1 MKNTFIIAEAGV
13 NHNGKIH
20 IAKKLIDAAKN
31 CGVDAIK
38 FQTYIARNLSSR
50 KALTAQYQSK
60 NKIKQLNL
68 LKKLSLTFD
77 ENLILQKYC
86 KKKKIYFLS
95 SAFDIDSLKFLL
107 NLNLKYYKV
116 PSGQI
121 DDLPYL
127 KLLAKKNKKVI
138 ISTGMANVKEISKV
152 IEIFKING
160 TKNKNLS
167 LLHCTSAYPTP
178 EKETNLK
185 TILYL
190 KKKYKIK
197 VGFSDHTIGIDA
209 SVASVAMG
217 AEIIE
222 KHFTL
227 NNKMKG
233 PDHKASL
240 EPNELKKMVEKI
252 RVIEKMLGREKKIIT
267 PNEKKNIQ
275 YVRKSIVA
283 KKILKKERN
292 LQ

>member
-1 MKNTFIIAEAGV
+1 M
-13 NHNGKIH
+13 
-20 IAKKLIDAAKN
+20 
-31 CGVDAIK
+31 
-38 FQTYIARNLSSR
+38 
-50 KALTAQYQSK
+50 
-60 NKIKQLNL
+60 
-68 LKKLSLTFD
+68 
-77 ENLILQKYC
+77 
-86 KKKKIYFLS
+86 
-95 SAFDIDSLKFLL
+95 
-107 NLNLKYYKV
+107 KYYKV

-160 TKNKNLS
+160 KKNKNLS

-252 RVIEKMLGREKKIIT
+252 RVIEKMLGREKKNYN
-267 PNEKKNIQ
+267 PKRKKYSIC
-275 YVRKSIVA
+275 KKESIVA
-283 KKILKKERN
+283 KKNIKKGEKFTIENITTKRPAKGVSPMNFYNLIGKKSKKNFLKTI
-292 LQ
+292 